1 VSAASEERRQ
11 LSLQKQ
17 SFSLVGYNSY
27 FSISSRSVAASETN
41 MSTNIERHSQLTE
54 ALHLLD
60 FIVHQIENYG
70 IATSLITQ
78 AIEMDSNQSSF
89 FTI

>member
-1 VSAASEERRQ
+1 
-11 LSLQKQ
+11 
-17 SFSLVGYNSY
+17 
-27 FSISSRSVAASETN
+27 

-60 FIVHQIENYG
+60 FIAHQIENYG

-78 AIEMDSNQSSF
+78 AIEMDSNQSLF